1 MAHKKTPPTYVD
13 LELWIHLIHPHVADF
28 RLNIEVHVFLFWLIA
43 KNMHLSKLHCV
54 VWALELGGSNFR

>member
-43 KNMHLSKLHCV
+43 KNMHLS
-54 VWALELGGSNFR
+54 